1 MWSWFSK
8 TKEMKKLFYFGCLLS
23 NVYCLLPTAAYSQQD
38 PQYSQYMF
46 NHLAVNPAYAG
57 NRDVF
62 ATTLVYRNQW
72 VLEGAPTTAT
82 LALQS
87 PIQDK
92 KAGIGLEF
100 VSDKLGLKRTNAV
113 LASYAYR
120 FQFLKGK
127 LAFGLRSGF
136 YNYVFDWD
144 KVKVK
149 DKSDVVNTGVQSSKT
164 TGTADFGMYYYTR
177 SFYWGLGLTHLNRGK
192 VTDVSFSAKQAVH
205 FFMPVGMSFLKGKTL
220 LNPSI
225 MIKGAGHAPL
235 EIDVN
240 MNALLKERLWLGI
253 SFRTNYGIVF
263 LTQYLVSDKMKI
275 GYSYD
280 YGLNSIGT
288 VGKGTHELMLGY
300 DVNFKGAKQET
311 LRYF

>member
-1 MWSWFSK
+1 MLVRTFK
-8 TKEMKKLFYFGCLLS
+8 YFLCIYS
-23 NVYCLLPTAAYSQQD
+23 AVVMHSLPFGEGWGGVHAQQD

-46 NHLAVNPAYAG
+46 NPLALNPGYAG
-57 NRDVF
+57 VRDVLSS
-62 ATTLVYRNQW
+62 TLVYRNQW
-72 VLEGAPTTAT
+72 ALEGAPTTAC
-82 LALQS
+82 LSLQS

-92 KAGIGLEF
+92 KAGVGLEF
-100 VSDKLGLKRTNAV
+100 VSDKIGLKRSNAV

-120 FQFLKGK
+120 IQFLKGK
-127 LAFGLRSGF
+127 LSFGVRSGF

-149 DKSDVVNTGVQSSKT
+149 DKTDVVNTGVQSSKT

-177 SFYWGLGLTHLNRGK
+177 TFYWGLGLTHLNRGK
-192 VTDVSFSAKQAVH
+192 ITDVSSTSKQSVH
-205 FFMPVGMSFLKGKTL
+205 FFMPVGISFLKGKTL

-225 MIKGAGHAPL
+225 LIKGAGHAPL

-240 MNALLKERLWLGI
+240 MNVLLKERFWLGL
-253 SFRTNYGIVF
+253 SLRTNYGIVF

-280 YGLNSIGT
+280 YGMNRIGSL
-288 VGKGTHELMLGY
+288 GKGTHEVMLGY
-300 DVNFKGAKQET
+300 DINFKGAKQET

>member
-1 MWSWFSK
+1 
-8 TKEMKKLFYFGCLLS
+8 MKKYFYFGCILFT
-23 NVYCLLPTAAYSQQD
+23 VYCLLPAAVFAQQD

-62 ATTLVYRNQW
+62 ASTLVYRDQW
-72 VLEGAPTTAT
+72 KMEGSPTTAS
-82 LALQS
+82 LSLQT
-87 PIQDK
+87 PLGK
-92 KAGIGLEF
+92 KNAGAGLEF

-127 LAFGLRSGF
+127 ISFGLRSGF

-149 DKSDVVNTGVQSSKT
+149 DKTDVVNTGVQSSKT
-164 TGTADFGMYYYTR
+164 SGTADFGMYYYTR

-192 VTDVSFSAKQAVH
+192 VTDVSATAKQAVH
-205 FFMPVGMSFLKGKTL
+205 FFMPVGMSFLKGKTV
-220 LNPSI
+220 LNPSV
-225 MIKGAGHAPL
+225 MMKGAGRAPL

-240 MNALLKERLWLGI
+240 MNMLLKERLWLGV
-253 SFRTNYGIVF
+253 SLRTKYGLVF

-280 YGLNSIGT
+280 LGLNNMGTIG
-288 VGKGTHELMLGY
+288 KSTHEIMLSY
-300 DVNFKGAKQET
+300 DVNFKGAKIET